1 MQKVIEFECITHA
14 EIEQA
19 KARDIM
25 TGIHKLYIH
34 NNFGRSG

>member
-1 MQKVIEFECITHA
+1 MQKVIEFECITHT

-19 KARDIM
+19 KATDIM